1 MTIKEIKEEILS
13 VRMEI
18 DRVYKEYFDSKTGEW
33 VKNSIKNIAF
43 RGNCMKYWKDFS
55 NSAQW
60 AEYYW
65 GRADVYHAFLYR
77 KLRNLQLKLNREF
90 WKKFRKTP

>member
-18 DRVYKEYFDSKTGEW
+18 DKVFNECYDKKLKRWRKNFSADEWKYYIEYC
-33 VKNSIKNIAF
+33 
-43 RGNCMKYWKDFS
+43 GNAYFH
-55 NSAQW
+55 NN
-60 AEYYW
+60 
-65 GRADVYHAFLYR
+65 DVYLAQAYFGFLYR